1 MHRKQVFSWFF
12 IAIFLLLIY
21 LFYQILSPFI
31 LALFL
36 VPIITFTLY
45 PLHKRLTKLLRNR
58 KSISALIMT
67 VVATFLVILPLV
79 FISATVAVDMFDIY
93 QGLSDNVEVS
103 ELKSKLEKLKGLIP
117 VAILDELEKRL
128 QVGELNIHQMAV
140 KGLGSVSGYVI
151 NEVQSAATNL
161 TGLLINFGMM
171 IFALFFFFR
180 DGDSM
185 LERVKSLI
193 PMKDEQK
200 DEIFRK
206 FYDTLNAVI
215 VGVMVTAAIQGVLQ
229 GLFFWIL
236 GISYSVL
243 GGVLTFIFAL
253 IPIAGAVIV
262 WLPVGLYLV
271 FTGSIYTG
279 IAVLVF
285 GGLVVSSVDNFLKPV
300 MIGGRVKLSTL
311 FLVLTIFGSLSVF
324 GITGIIIGPIL
335 LAIFMSFIDI
345 YKSEYLESPDQEL

>member
-1 MHRKQVFSWFF
+1 MT
-12 IAIFLLLIY
+12 
-21 LFYQILSPFI
+21 IL
-31 LALFL
+31 
-36 VPIITFTLY
+36 
-45 PLHKRLTKLLRNR
+45 
-58 KSISALIMT
+58 
-67 VVATFLVILPLV
+67 ATFLIILPLV

-93 QGLSDNVEVS
+93 QSLTDNVEVS
-103 ELKSKLEKLKGLIP
+103 ELKSSLGKLKGLLP
-117 VAILDELEKRL
+117 VSVLEELEKRL
-128 QVGELNIHQMAV
+128 QIGELNIHQMAV

-151 NEVQSAATNL
+151 NEIQHAATNL

-185 LERVKSLI
+185 LERIKSLI

-200 DEIFRK
+200 DEIFKK

-215 VGVMVTAAIQGVLQ
+215 VGVMVTAAIQGILQ

-271 FTGSIYTG
+271 FTGSIYAG
-279 IAVLVF
+279 IGVLVF
-285 GGLVVSSVDNFLKPV
+285 GGLVVSSVDNFLKP
-300 MIGGRVKLSTL
+300 MIIGGKVKLSTL

-324 GITGIIIGPIL
+324 GFTGIILGPIL
-335 LAIFMSFIDI
+335 LAIFMSFIEI
-345 YKSEYLESPDQEL
+345 YKSEYLESSD

>member
-1 MHRKQVFSWFF
+1 VHRKQVFSWFF

-21 LFYQILSPFI
+21 VFYQILSPFI
-31 LALFL
+31 LALFWGA
-36 VPIITFTLY
+36 IITLTLY
-45 PLHKRLTKLLRNR
+45 PVHTRLTKLLRNR
-58 KSISALIMT
+58 KNISALIMT

-93 QGLSDNVEVS
+93 QSLTDNVEVS
-103 ELKSKLEKLKGLIP
+103 ELKSKLEKLKGLLP
-117 VAILDELEKRL
+117 VSVLEELEKRL
-128 QVGELNIHQMAV
+128 QIGELNIHQMAV

-151 NEVQSAATNL
+151 NEVQDAATNL
-161 TGLLINFGMM
+161 TGLLINFSMM

-185 LERVKSLI
+185 LERIKSLI

-200 DEIFRK
+200 DEIFKK

-215 VGVMVTAAIQGVLQ
+215 VGVMVTAAIQGILQ

-262 WLPVGLYLV
+262 WLPVGLYLL
-271 FTGSIYTG
+271 FTGSIYAG

-285 GGLVVSSVDNFLKPV
+285 GGLVVSSVDNFLKPII
-300 MIGGRVKLSTL
+300 IGGKVKLSTL

-324 GITGIIIGPIL
+324 GFTGIILGPIL

-345 YKSEYLESPDQEL
+345 YKSEYLESSD

>member
-1 MHRKQVFSWFF
+1 
-12 IAIFLLLIY
+12 
-21 LFYQILSPFI
+21 
-31 LALFL
+31 
-36 VPIITFTLY
+36 
-45 PLHKRLTKLLRNR
+45 
-58 KSISALIMT
+58 MT
-67 VVATFLVILPLV
+67 VVATVLVILPLV

-93 QGLSDNVEVS
+93 QGLTDNLEVS
-103 ELKSKLEKLKGLIP
+103 ELKSKLEKLKGLVP
-117 VAILDELEKRL
+117 VTVLEELEKRL
-128 QVGELNIHQMAV
+128 QIGELNIHQMAV

-180 DGDSM
+180 DGDNM
-185 LERVKSLI
+185 LERIKSLI

-200 DEIFRK
+200 DEIFKK

-215 VGVMVTAAIQGVLQ
+215 LGVMVTAAIQGILQ

-243 GGVLTFIFAL
+243 GGVLTFVFAL
-253 IPIAGAVIV
+253 IPIAGAVII

-279 IAVLVF
+279 IGVLIF
-285 GGLVVSSVDNFLKPV
+285 GGLVVSSVDNFLKP
-300 MIGGRVKLSTL
+300 MIIGGKIKLSTL

-324 GITGIIIGPIL
+324 GFTGIIIGPIL

-345 YKSEYLESPDQEL
+345 YKSEYLESPD

>member
-21 LFYQILSPFI
+21 IFYQILSPFI
-31 LALFL
+31 LALFWGA
-36 VPIITFTLY
+36 VITLTLY
-45 PLHKRLTKLLRNR
+45 PVHKRLTKLLRNR

-93 QGLSDNVEVS
+93 QGLTDNLEVS
-103 ELKSKLEKLKGLIP
+103 ELKSKLEKLKGLVP
-117 VAILDELEKRL
+117 VTVLEELEKRL
-128 QVGELNIHQMAV
+128 QIGELNIHQMAV

-180 DGDSM
+180 DGDGM
-185 LERVKSLI
+185 LERIKYLI

-200 DEIFRK
+200 DEIFKK

-215 VGVMVTAAIQGVLQ
+215 LGVMVTAAIQGILQ

-243 GGVLTFIFAL
+243 GGVLTFVFAL

-279 IAVLVF
+279 IAVLIF
-285 GGLVVSSVDNFLKPV
+285 GG
-300 MIGGRVKLSTL
+300 
-311 FLVLTIFGSLSVF
+311 
-324 GITGIIIGPIL
+324 
-335 LAIFMSFIDI
+335 
-345 YKSEYLESPDQEL
+345 

>member
-21 LFYQILSPFI
+21 IFYQILSPFI
-31 LALFL
+31 LALFWGA
-36 VPIITFTLY
+36 VITLTLY
-45 PLHKRLTKLLRNR
+45 PVHKRLTKLLRNR

-93 QGLSDNVEVS
+93 QGLTDNLKVS
-103 ELKSKLEKLKGLIP
+103 ELKSKLEKLKGLVP
-117 VAILDELEKRL
+117 VTVLEELEKRL
-128 QVGELNIHQMAV
+128 QIGELSIHQMAV

-185 LERVKSLI
+185 LERIKYLI

-200 DEIFRK
+200 DEIFKK

-215 VGVMVTAAIQGVLQ
+215 LGVMVTAAIQGILQ

-243 GGVLTFIFAL
+243 GGVLTFVFAL

-279 IAVLVF
+279 IAVLIF
-285 GGLVVSSVDNFLKPV
+285 GGLVVSSVDNFLKP
-300 MIGGRVKLSTL
+300 MIIGGKVKLSTL

-324 GITGIIIGPIL
+324 GFTGIIIGPIL

-345 YKSEYLESPDQEL
+345 YKSEYLESSD

>member
-1 MHRKQVFSWFF
+1 M
-12 IAIFLLLIY
+12 FLLLIY
-21 LFYQILSPFI
+21 IFYQILSPFI
-31 LALFL
+31 LALFWGA
-36 VPIITFTLY
+36 VITLTLY
-45 PLHKRLTKLLRNR
+45 PVHKRLTKLLRNR

-93 QGLSDNVEVS
+93 QGLTDNLEVS
-103 ELKSKLEKLKGLIP
+103 ELKSKLEKLKGLVP
-117 VAILDELEKRL
+117 VTVLEELEKRL
-128 QVGELNIHQMAV
+128 QIGELNIHQMAV

-180 DGDSM
+180 DGDGM
-185 LERVKSLI
+185 LERIKYLI

-200 DEIFRK
+200 DEIFKK

-215 VGVMVTAAIQGVLQ
+215 LGVMVTAAIQGILQ

-243 GGVLTFIFAL
+243 GGVLTFVFAL

-279 IAVLVF
+279 IAVLIF
-285 GGLVVSSVDNFLKPV
+285 GGLVVSSVDNFLKP
-300 MIGGRVKLSTL
+300 MIIGGKVKLSTL

-324 GITGIIIGPIL
+324 GFTGIIIGPIL

-345 YKSEYLESPDQEL
+345 YKSEYLESSD

>member
-21 LFYQILSPFI
+21 IFYQILSPFI
-31 LALFL
+31 LALFWGA
-36 VPIITFTLY
+36 VITLTLY
-45 PLHKRLTKLLRNR
+45 PVHKRLTKLLRNR

-93 QGLSDNVEVS
+93 QGLTDNLEVS
-103 ELKSKLEKLKGLIP
+103 ELKSKLEKLKGLVP
-117 VAILDELEKRL
+117 VTVLEELEKRL
-128 QVGELNIHQMAV
+128 QIGELNIHQMAV

-180 DGDSM
+180 DGDGM
-185 LERVKSLI
+185 LERIKYLI

-200 DEIFRK
+200 DEIFKK
-206 FYDTLNAVI
+206 FYDTLYAVI

-243 GGVLTFIFAL
+243 GGVLTFVFAL

-279 IAVLVF
+279 IGVLIF
-285 GGLVVSSVDNFLKPV
+285 GGLVVSSVDNFLKP
-300 MIGGRVKLSTL
+300 MIIGGKVKLSTL

-324 GITGIIIGPIL
+324 GFTGIIIGPIL

-345 YKSEYLESPDQEL
+345 YKSEYLESSD

>member
-1 MHRKQVFSWFF
+1 VHRKQVFSWFF

-21 LFYQILSPFI
+21 IFYQILGPFI
-31 LALFL
+31 LALFWGA
-36 VPIITFTLY
+36 VITLTLY
-45 PLHKRLTKLLRNR
+45 PVHKRLTKLLRNR

-93 QGLSDNVEVS
+93 QGLTDNLEVS
-103 ELKSKLEKLKGLIP
+103 ELKSKLEKLKGLVP
-117 VAILDELEKRL
+117 VTVLEELEKRL
-128 QVGELNIHQMAV
+128 QIGELNIHQMAV

-180 DGDSM
+180 DGDGM
-185 LERVKSLI
+185 LERIKYLI

-200 DEIFRK
+200 DEIFKK

-215 VGVMVTAAIQGVLQ
+215 LGVMVTAAIQGILQ

-243 GGVLTFIFAL
+243 GGVLTFVFAL

-279 IAVLVF
+279 IAVLIF
-285 GGLVVSSVDNFLKPV
+285 GGLVVSSVDNFLKP
-300 MIGGRVKLSTL
+300 MIIGGKVKLSTL

-324 GITGIIIGPIL
+324 GFTGIIIGPIL

-345 YKSEYLESPDQEL
+345 YKSEYLESPD

>member
-21 LFYQILSPFI
+21 IFYQILSPFI
-31 LALFL
+31 LALFWGA
-36 VPIITFTLY
+36 IITLTLY
-45 PLHKRLTKLLRNR
+45 PVHKRLTKLLRNR

-93 QGLSDNVEVS
+93 QGLTDNVEVS
-103 ELKSKLEKLKGLIP
+103 ELKSKLEKLKGLVP
-117 VAILDELEKRL
+117 VTVLDELEKRL
-128 QVGELNIHQMAV
+128 QIGEINIHQMAV
-140 KGLGSVSGYVI
+140 KGLGSISGYVI
-151 NEVQSAATNL
+151 NEVQDAATNL
-161 TGLLINFGMM
+161 TGLLLNFGLM

-279 IAVLVF
+279 IGVLVF
-285 GGLVVSSVDNFLKPV
+285 GGLVVSSVDNFLKP
-300 MIGGRVKLSTL
+300 MIIGGKIKLSTL

-324 GITGIIIGPIL
+324 GFTGIIIGPIL
-335 LAIFMSFIDI
+335 LAIFMSFIEI
-345 YKSEYLESPDQEL
+345 YKIEYLESPD

>member
-1 MHRKQVFSWFF
+1 VHRKQVFSWFF

-21 LFYQILSPFI
+21 IFYQILSPFI
-31 LALFL
+31 LALFWGA
-36 VPIITFTLY
+36 IITLTLY
-45 PLHKRLTKLLRNR
+45 PLHVRLTKLLRNR

-67 VVATFLVILPLV
+67 IVATFLVILPLV

-93 QGLSDNVEVS
+93 QSVTSNVEVS

-117 VAILDELEKRL
+117 VALLDELEKKL
-128 QVGELNIHQMAV
+128 EIGKLNIHQMAV
-140 KGLGSVSGYVI
+140 NGLGSVSNYVI
-151 NEVQSAATNL
+151 NEVQNAAANL

-171 IFALFFFFR
+171 IFSLFFFFR

-185 LERVKSLI
+185 LERIKSLI
-193 PMKDEQK
+193 PMKNEQK
-200 DEIFRK
+200 DEIFKK

-215 VGVMVTAAIQGVLQ
+215 VGVMVTAAIQGILQ

-236 GISYSVL
+236 GISYSAL
-243 GGVLTFIFAL
+243 GGVLTFVFAL

-262 WLPVGLYLV
+262 WLPVGLYLI
-271 FTGSIYTG
+271 FTGSIYSG
-279 IAVLVF
+279 IAVLIF
-285 GGLVVSSVDNFLKPV
+285 GGLVVSSVDNFLKP
-300 MIGGRVKLSTL
+300 MIIGGKVKLSTL

-324 GITGIIIGPIL
+324 GFTGIVIGPIL

-345 YKSEYLESPDQEL
+345 YKSEYLESSD

>member
-1 MHRKQVFSWFF
+1 
-12 IAIFLLLIY
+12 
-21 LFYQILSPFI
+21 
-31 LALFL
+31 
-36 VPIITFTLY
+36 
-45 PLHKRLTKLLRNR
+45 
-58 KSISALIMT
+58 MT
-67 VVATFLVILPLV
+67 VLATFLVILPLV

-103 ELKSKLEKLKGLIP
+103 ELKSKLGKLKGFIP

-140 KGLGSVSGYVI
+140 NGLGSVSGYVI

-185 LERVKSLI
+185 LERIKSLI

-215 VGVMVTAAIQGVLQ
+215 VGVMVTAALQGVLQ

-285 GGLVVSSVDNFLKPV
+285 GGLVVSSVDNFLKP
-300 MIGGRVKLSTL
+300 MIIGGKVKLSTL
-311 FLVLTIFGSLSVF
+311 FLVLTIFGSLSIF
-324 GITGIIIGPIL
+324 GFTGIIIGPIL
-335 LAIFMSFIDI
+335 LAIFMSFLDI

>member
-1 MHRKQVFSWFF
+1 VHRRQVFSWFF

-21 LFYQILSPFI
+21 VFYQILSPFI
-31 LALFL
+31 LALFWGA
-36 VPIITFTLY
+36 IITLTLY
-45 PLHKRLTKLLRNR
+45 PVHTRLTKLLKNR
-58 KSISALIMT
+58 KNISALIMT
-67 VVATFLVILPLV
+67 VVATFLIILPLV

-93 QGLSDNVEVS
+93 QSLNDNVEVS
-103 ELKSKLEKLKGLIP
+103 ELKSKLEKLKGLLP
-117 VAILDELEKRL
+117 VSVLEELEKRL
-128 QVGELNIHQMAV
+128 QIGELNIHQMAV

-151 NEVQSAATNL
+151 NEVQDAATNL

-185 LERVKSLI
+185 LERIKSLI

-200 DEIFRK
+200 DEIFKK

-215 VGVMVTAAIQGVLQ
+215 VGVMVTAAIQGILQ

-243 GGVLTFIFAL
+243 GGVLTFVFAL

-262 WLPVGLYLV
+262 WLPVGLYLL
-271 FTGSIYTG
+271 FTGSIYAG

-285 GGLVVSSVDNFLKPV
+285 GGLVVSSVDNFLKPII
-300 MIGGRVKLSTL
+300 IGGKVKLSTL
-311 FLVLTIFGSLSVF
+311 FLVLTIFGSLSVL
-324 GITGIIIGPIL
+324 GITGIILGPIL

-345 YKSEYLESPDQEL
+345 YKSEYLESSD

>member
-1 MHRKQVFSWFF
+1 VHRKQVFSWFF

-21 LFYQILSPFI
+21 IFYQILSPFI
-31 LALFL
+31 LALFWGA
-36 VPIITFTLY
+36 VITLTLY
-45 PLHKRLTKLLRNR
+45 PVHKRLTKLLRNR

-93 QGLSDNVEVS
+93 QGLTDNLEVS
-103 ELKSKLEKLKGLIP
+103 ELKSKLEKLKGLVP
-117 VAILDELEKRL
+117 VTVLEELEKRL
-128 QVGELNIHQMAV
+128 QIGELNIHQMAV
-140 KGLGSVSGYVI
+140 KSLGSVSGYVI

-180 DGDSM
+180 DGDGM
-185 LERVKSLI
+185 LERIKYLI

-200 DEIFRK
+200 DEIFKK

-215 VGVMVTAAIQGVLQ
+215 LGVMVTAAIQGILQ

-243 GGVLTFIFAL
+243 GGVLTFVFAL

-279 IAVLVF
+279 IAVLIF
-285 GGLVVSSVDNFLKPV
+285 GGLVVSSVDNFLKP
-300 MIGGRVKLSTL
+300 MIIGGKVKLSTL
-311 FLVLTIFGSLSVF
+311 LLVLTIFGSLSVF
-324 GITGIIIGPIL
+324 GFTGIIIGPIL

-345 YKSEYLESPDQEL
+345 YKSEYLESSD

>member
-1 MHRKQVFSWFF
+1 M
-12 IAIFLLLIY
+12 LIY
-21 LFYQILSPFI
+21 VFYQILSPFI
-31 LALFL
+31 LALFWGA
-36 VPIITFTLY
+36 IITLTLY
-45 PLHKRLTKLLRNR
+45 PLHVRLTKLLRNR
-58 KSISALIMT
+58 KSISSLIMT
-67 VVATFLVILPLV
+67 ILATFLIILPLV

-93 QGLSDNVEVS
+93 QSLTDNVEVS
-103 ELKSKLEKLKGLIP
+103 ELKSSLGKLKGLLP
-117 VAILDELEKRL
+117 VSVLEELEKRL
-128 QVGELNIHQMAV
+128 QIGELNIHQMAV

-151 NEVQSAATNL
+151 NEIQHAATNL

-185 LERVKSLI
+185 LERIKSLI

-200 DEIFRK
+200 DEIFKK

-215 VGVMVTAAIQGVLQ
+215 VGVMVTAAIQGILQ

-271 FTGSIYTG
+271 FTGSIYAG
-279 IAVLVF
+279 IGVLVF
-285 GGLVVSSVDNFLKPV
+285 GGLVVSSVDNFLKP
-300 MIGGRVKLSTL
+300 MIIGGKVKLSTL

-324 GITGIIIGPIL
+324 GFTGIILGPIL
-335 LAIFMSFIDI
+335 LAIFMSFIEI
-345 YKSEYLESPDQEL
+345 YKSEYLESSD

>member
-1 MHRKQVFSWFF
+1 VHRRQVFSWFF

-21 LFYQILSPFI
+21 VFYQILSPFI
-31 LALFL
+31 LALFWGA
-36 VPIITFTLY
+36 IITLTLY
-45 PLHKRLTKLLRNR
+45 PVHTRLTKLLKNR
-58 KSISALIMT
+58 KNISALIMT
-67 VVATFLVILPLV
+67 VVATFLIILPLV

-93 QGLSDNVEVS
+93 QSLNDNVEVS
-103 ELKSKLEKLKGLIP
+103 ELKSKLEKLKGLLP
-117 VAILDELEKRL
+117 VSVLEELEKRL
-128 QVGELNIHQMAV
+128 QIGELNIHQMAV

-151 NEVQSAATNL
+151 NEVQDAATNL

-185 LERVKSLI
+185 LERIKSLI

-200 DEIFRK
+200 DEIFKK

-215 VGVMVTAAIQGVLQ
+215 VGVMVTAAIQGILQ

-243 GGVLTFIFAL
+243 GGVLTFVFAL

-262 WLPVGLYLV
+262 WLPVGLYLL
-271 FTGSIYTG
+271 FTGSIYAG

-285 GGLVVSSVDNFLKPV
+285 GGLVVSSVDNFLKPII
-300 MIGGRVKLSTL
+300 IGGKVKLSTL

-324 GITGIIIGPIL
+324 GITGIILGPIL

-345 YKSEYLESPDQEL
+345 YKSEYLESSD

>member
-1 MHRKQVFSWFF
+1 
-12 IAIFLLLIY
+12 
-21 LFYQILSPFI
+21 
-31 LALFL
+31 
-36 VPIITFTLY
+36 
-45 PLHKRLTKLLRNR
+45 
-58 KSISALIMT
+58 
-67 VVATFLVILPLV
+67 V
-79 FISATVAVDMFDIY
+79 FISATVAVDILDIY
-93 QGLSDNVEVS
+93 QGLTDNLEVS
-103 ELKSKLEKLKGLIP
+103 ELKSKLEKLKGLVP
-117 VAILDELEKRL
+117 VTVLEELEKRL
-128 QVGELNIHQMAV
+128 QIGELNIHQMAV

-180 DGDSM
+180 DGDGM
-185 LERVKSLI
+185 LERIKYLI

-200 DEIFRK
+200 DEIFKK

-215 VGVMVTAAIQGVLQ
+215 LGVMVTAAIQGILQ

-243 GGVLTFIFAL
+243 GGVLTFVFAL

-279 IAVLVF
+279 IAVLIF
-285 GGLVVSSVDNFLKPV
+285 GGLVVSSVDNFLKP
-300 MIGGRVKLSTL
+300 MIIGGKVKLSTL

-324 GITGIIIGPIL
+324 GFTGIIIGPIL

-345 YKSEYLESPDQEL
+345 YKSEYLESSD